1 MDGTFAHAG
10 YCLGSVNNQSKDACQ
25 NIFSEASSLL
35 AIKNHATMK
44 FLKESVALF
53 KIEQQQFYKIGLK
66 SVFLDNANSNESN
79 IHTTMIRFY
88 WPDGTAQTV
97 NYFQYSID
105 KLPLD
110 QEYCVQMQLFDDLH
124 WYTYDCSSTATLR
137 ASLCQ
142 YDIDECLGNTV
153 DCSHSCINTP
163 GSYYCTCPDGMI
175 IDPSD
180 QTQCIDFCQVI
191 VDSNGIQ
198 DAKVISD
205 RNSSSCYFA
214 YENKVDFEMQITFA
228 QNADLSFCHYSKLI
242 DYM

>member
-44 FLKESVALF
+44 FLKESVVLF

-142 YDIDECLGNTV
+142 YGELFHKFLSTKSIFEN
-153 DCSHSCINTP
+153 IAK
-163 GSYYCTCPDGMI
+163 YYTLFKVSM
-175 IDPSD
+175 
-180 QTQCIDFCQVI
+180 QQLR
-191 VDSNGIQ
+191 GI
-198 DAKVISD
+198 
-205 RNSSSCYFA
+205 
-214 YENKVDFEMQITFA
+214 
-228 QNADLSFCHYSKLI
+228 LL
-242 DYM
+242 